1 MDPKKG
7 YALGL
12 AQRFYDGV
20 HDSTYD
26 PDKRR
31 TLLAQA
37 GICLIIA
44 RALAK
49 GLFTD
54 KARGRE
60 ENQNPL
66 DNDLFK
72 EAEGVLLKR
81 MDHVGHILH
90 LKTQDEPEY
99 RAIDELA
106 KGLESI
112 QFEDIETNGAD
123 ELNPDTENNY
133 AKAIATGLTAPNI
146 DFEKGG
152 PIWPRRLET

>member
-20 HDSTYD
+20 HDPTYD

-90 LKTQDEPEY
+90 LKTQDEPDY

-106 KGLESI
+106 KGLEAI
-112 QFEDIETNGAD
+112 QFEDNMDKWCHRIEQHSS
-123 ELNPDTENNY
+123 E
-133 AKAIATGLTAPNI
+133 
-146 DFEKGG
+146 GG
-152 PIWPRRLET
+152 WSVLQGQEEACGHNTD